1 MTGPTLHPS
10 IAGEEEGREAFS
22 LGGDMEDVTRST
34 LTADQS
40 IPGGEEV
47 FSRGGEGMTGSTPTA
62 DQSIPGGE
70 GEGVGEEVF
79 SRGGE
84 GMTGSTPTADQSIP
98 GGEGEG
104 VGEGEVEVFSRG
116 GEGMTGSTPTTDQS
130 IPRGEGVGEGEV
142 EVLSRGGG
150 VTGPTLTV
158 GHEFRDI
165 DLKDVEKVDEFCKN
179 GCGCTMRCSTKFSVK
194 HYLATRA
201 NSQQLDRKELE
212 MAVMGQVMAFTF
224 CNQLQNTT
232 QYRHRPKQRERNTS
246 MFYHNGV
253 RVCKNTF
260 LFLHDIGNFRL
271 KAIRAHY
278 LSEGLVPH
286 IHGHTG
292 RTAPNALVLGD
303 IKGLI
308 TFVMHYFESNGILLP
323 GRIPGY
329 KRDDIKLLPS
339 SCTKRAVWMLYQD
352 SAISLSLHSVAY
364 TTFCKVWRNF
374 LESFGEPGDASCF
387 QGIILSYNT

>member
-1 MTGPTLHPS
+1 MH
-10 IAGEEEGREAFS
+10 
-22 LGGDMEDVTRST
+22 
-34 LTADQS
+34 
-40 IPGGEEV
+40 
-47 FSRGGEGMTGSTPTA
+47 
-62 DQSIPGGE
+62 
-70 GEGVGEEVF
+70 
-79 SRGGE
+79 
-84 GMTGSTPTADQSIP
+84 
-98 GGEGEG
+98 
-104 VGEGEVEVFSRG
+104 
-116 GEGMTGSTPTTDQS
+116 
-130 IPRGEGVGEGEV
+130 
-142 EVLSRGGG
+142 
-150 VTGPTLTV
+150 
-158 GHEFRDI
+158 
-165 DLKDVEKVDEFCKN
+165 
-179 GCGCTMRCSTKFSVK
+179 MRCSTKFSVK
-194 HYLATRA
+194 HYLARA
-201 NSQQLDRKELE
+201 NSQQLDRKELD

-278 LSEGLVPH
+278 LSEGLVPR
-286 IHGHTG
+286 IHDHTG

-308 TFVMHYFESNGILLP
+308 TFVMHYVESNGILLP

-352 SAISLSLHSVAY
+352 SAISLSLSA
-364 TTFCKVWRNF
+364 
-374 LESFGEPGDASCF
+374 
-387 QGIILSYNT
+387 Q